1 MIWQNFLLALNKFAT
16 FKGRSRRAEY
26 WGFFLVTILFGMA
39 ASAWDNAIF
48 EGEVFARM
56 LDMVFFI
63 PSIAVSTRRLH
74 DIGRSGWWQLI
85 ALTGIGFFVLL
96 YWYCK
101 DSEQT
106 TNEYGPSP
114 KYGLANGNDEPFMND
129 DDQIV

>member
-1 MIWQNFLLALNKFAT
+1 MIWQNFLLALNKFAK
-16 FKGRSRRAEY
+16 FNGRSRRAEY
-26 WGFFLVTILFGMA
+26 WSFFLVTMLFGMA

-85 ALTGIGFFVLL
+85 ALTGIGILVLL
-96 YWYCK
+96 YWYSK

-106 TNEYGPSP
+106 TNEFGRSP
-114 KYGLANGNDEPFMND
+114 KYDFANGDDESFN